1 MQVTIKSNIK
11 DLIPNYLDN
20 RQKDIE
26 RITEMLTSADFEEI
40 RAIAHNMKGIG
51 APYGF
56 QYITDVGLEMENAAK
71 AGDADE
77 LSRLLDKYVT
87 YLDELTVVYE

>member
-1 MQVTIKSNIK
+1 MQITIKSNIK

-20 RQKDIE
+20 RQKDVG
-26 RITEMLTSADFEEI
+26 RLTELLASSDFDEI

-56 QYITDVGLEMENAAK
+56 QFITDIGLEIENAAK
-71 AGDADE
+71 AGNADE
-77 LSRLLDKYVT
+77 IRRLLDRFVEF
-87 YLDELTVVYE
+87 LGELTIVYE